1 MNDISRTLQLAT
13 AHRGRRPANEKR
25 EGSRR
30 PVLVLVMAI
39 LLLAGCGRGPG
50 PAAML
55 PGPEAIPGWRPAG
68 QAEGFGADTLYNLV
82 DGQAEAYFAYAF
94 EEVAVQTYQNTEGA
108 SLRVEIWQVATPA
121 DAYGL
126 FTSYRGGTPVAIGN
140 EGDADPGRRLGF
152 WQDRYFV
159 SLFAIEPLP
168 DADLQAMAQAV
179 AGKLP
184 RGGEPPELISRLPQ
198 EGLVEGSALFFHQ
211 EISIQ
216 TYLWLGGENL
226 LKLGPDTGGAL
237 ARYRIGGGNAQLLLI
252 EYPDASAASTAL
264 NALRAAPVDNLI
276 AAQADQNLLVAVL
289 GTVTEAQAHALLT
302 SALSPP

>member
-1 MNDISRTLQLAT
+1 MNETLQARQSAA
-13 AHRGRRPANEKR
+13 AHLPRRPAHEKR
-25 EGSRR
+25 KFPRR
-30 PVLVLVMAI
+30 QALVLAMAL
-39 LLLAGCGRGPG
+39 LLLAGCGRGSG
-50 PAAML
+50 PVSML
-55 PGPEAIPGWRPAG
+55 PGTDAIPGWTPAG
-68 QAEGFGADTLYNLV
+68 EAQRFGADTLYNLV
-82 DGQAEAYFAYAF
+82 DGQAESYFAYAF
-94 EEVAVQTYQNTEGA
+94 EEVAVQTYQNAEGA

-152 WQDRYFV
+152 WQDRYVV

-168 DADLQAMAQAV
+168 DTYLQTVAQAV

-184 RGGEPPELISRLPQ
+184 RGGEPPELLSRLPQ
-198 EGLVEGSALFFHQ
+198 EGLVERSALYFHQ

-226 LKLGPDTGGAL
+226 LKLGPDTDGIL
-237 ARYRIGGGNAQLLLI
+237 ARHQIGEGNAQLLLI

-276 AAQADQNLLVAVL
+276 AAQVDQNLLVAVF